1 VECARGN
8 FHHDRR
14 KLCPHNDKRFA
25 AKEITMKSLLV
36 FLALTIVS
44 FSTTAAAQA
53 YPSKPIKIIVPSA
66 PGDGSDIIAR
76 LIAQKVSEA
85 WNVSVVV
92 ENRPGAGGVVG
103 TEAAAKSP
111 ADGTAFIM
119 GNAGSHAINQALYKT
134 LPYDVVR
141 DFTAV
146 SLIASAPNVFVVN
159 ANVPAN
165 NVLEF
170 IKLAKAQP
178 GAFSFAS
185 GGNGSS
191 AHLNGEM
198 LNALADIKMAHIPY
212 KGATPA
218 ITDTI
223 SGVTQLMIG
232 NLPPILPHIKS
243 GKLKALG
250 VTTLTRAAA
259 LPDVPAVAD
268 TVSGYESLAWF
279 GLFAPANTPSDVIAK
294 WHNEIV
300 RVVKLPDVRERIEKM
315 GFDVVANS
323 PQEYATIVR
332 NDIRKWQRVV
342 QMSGAKAE

>member
-1 VECARGN
+1 
-8 FHHDRR
+8 
-14 KLCPHNDKRFA
+14 
-25 AKEITMKSLLV
+25 MKSLLTIFALGAALASPSV
-36 FLALTIVS
+36 F
-44 FSTTAAAQA
+44 AQA

-76 LIAQKVSEA
+76 LLAQKVGEA
-85 WNVSVVV
+85 WGVSVVV
-92 ENRPGAGGVVG
+92 ENKPGAGGVVG

-111 ADGTAFIM
+111 ADGTTFIM
-119 GNAGSHAINQALYKT
+119 GNAGSHAINQALYKS

-141 DFTAV
+141 DFAAV

-165 NVLEF
+165 TVVEF

-178 GAFSFAS
+178 GTFSFAS

-198 LNALADIKMAHIPY
+198 LNALADIKMTHIPY

-250 VTTLTRAAA
+250 VTTMARTAA
-259 LPDVPAVAD
+259 LPDVPPVAD

-279 GLFAPANTPSDVIAK
+279 GLFAPANTPADVIAK
-294 WHNEIV
+294 WHTEIV
-300 RVVKLPDVRERIEKM
+300 RVAKLPDVRERIEKM
-315 GFDVVANS
+315 GFDVVANT
-323 PQEYATIVR
+323 PQEYAAIVR
-332 NDIRKWQRVV
+332 NDIKKWQRVV
-342 QMSGAKAE
+342 QISGARAD